1 MTKTDGKN
9 RFCKA
14 LLLVF
19 ALMLSVL
26 VIPAAAAMPDEE
38 IAEPHQFIMCPKCT
52 DSARVIRSETV
63 YDGNVTVHSCTY
75 AAYSHTHDVDHATE
89 YLLECPYC
97 GIYETSRIYAGYN
110 FCNADY
116 ILISPPLN

>member
-1 MTKTDGKN
+1 MKKTLS
-9 RFCKA
+9 

-38 IAEPHQFIMCPKCT
+38 IAEPLQFIMCPKCT
-52 DSARVIRSETV
+52 NSARVIRSETFTKGPV
-63 YDGNVTVHSCTY
+63 AVTMHACKY
-75 AAYSHTHDVDHATE
+75 AAYSHRHFVDNATE

-97 GIYETSRIYAGYN
+97 GVYTTSRIYTGYN
-110 FCNADY
+110 FCEAAN
-116 ILISPPLN
+116 ILISP